1 MMTDTVHTPASCT
14 ASIMAVQDALYV
26 LNGKWKIPLIVA
38 LLNGPQRFKDIQQS
52 LKVITPKVLSK
63 ELRDLELNDFVFR
76 KVYDTVPVM
85 ITYELTAYSSTL
97 NPIIDSLR
105 DWGVKHKQRI
115 VEVRKLEMSMEG

>member
-1 MMTDTVHTPASCT
+1 MQSLVIIERDQVGEMPLLIARPQS
-14 ASIMAVQDALYV
+14 
-26 LNGKWKIPLIVA
+26 GGPFPLIVA
-38 LLNGPQRFKDIQQS
+38 LLNGPQRFKDLQQS

-115 VEVRKLEMSMEG
+115 VEVRKLEISMEG